1 MGETIRFG
9 SRGQGSLIKF
19 DGSANW
25 HSRYSLRGKEC
36 VQSTG
41 TPDLK
46 LAKRV
51 HRQRLDELGA
61 DRLGHKRF
69 LPPMVQRVTI
79 REIIADLETDFR
91 LRKVKSLPQ
100 VRSHLK
106 PILEYFGEWRAL
118 DVTAEAVDAFIEA
131 QQDEDKA
138 PATINRSL
146 QLLVQAMRLAM
157 SRHKL
162 TSIPSIRHLREDN
175 TRQGFLEKDEV
186 DALVAVLPPYLKDV
200 VTFGYLTGWRRGE
213 ILGLTWHDVDR
224 DGRLIRLPGDR
235 AKNGRP
241 RSVPIEGEE
250 LQVLVERRY
259 QARLVEQDG
268 AIKVVDYVFHKDG
281 EAIGDF
287 RKPWTK
293 ACINAG
299 LFYLV
304 KDERGRERK
313 VPEKLFHDL
322 RRSAVRNMV
331 RAGVP
336 ERVAMEISGHR
347 TRSIFDRYDIVS
359 RRDQE
364 QAMRRTAEYLAVHSA
379 PQEKPESH
387 L

>member
-46 LAKRV
+46 LAKRI
-51 HRQRLDELGA
+51 HRQRLDELAA
-61 DRLGHKRF
+61 DRQGYKRF

-79 REIIADLETDFR
+79 REIFADLETDFR

-106 PILEYFGEWRAL
+106 PVLEHFGEWRAL

-131 QQDEDKA
+131 QQEDDKA
-138 PATINRSL
+138 SATINRSL
-146 QLLVQAMRLAM
+146 QLLVQAMRLAV

-162 TSIPSIRHLREDN
+162 TSVPSIRHLREDN

-186 DALVAVLPPYLKDV
+186 DALVAALPPHLQDV
-200 VTFGYLTGWRRGE
+200 VTFGYFTGWRRGE
-213 ILGLTWHDVDR
+213 ILGLTWDDVDR
-224 DGRLIRLPGDR
+224 DGNLIRLPGDR

-250 LQVLVERRY
+250 LQALMDRRF
-259 QARLVEQDG
+259 QARLVEQEDG
-268 AIKVVDYVFHKDG
+268 VVKVVDHVFHKHG
-281 EAIGDF
+281 RPIGDF
-287 RKPWTK
+287 RKPWVK
-293 ACINAG
+293 ACIKAG
-299 LFYLV
+299 LFYVV
-304 KDERGRERK
+304 KDENGQERK

-359 RRDQE
+359 KRDLE
-364 QAMRRTAEYLAVHSA
+364 QAMQRTAGYLMTQS
-379 PQEKPESH
+379 KGGGIS